1 MSEVAS
7 LATPPLTRRQTKFT
21 PANVRQITSLVERGK
36 SREEIAEIIGV
47 TTGTLQVTCSKL
59 GISLHRPASD
69 ATNGLLRER
78 RTRFHN
84 GTPHPV
90 TQDLEIRTLKSHIE
104 QVQTAPEEKPMKEA
118 QATILQEFPARQ
130 TDSATVA
137 SLAIKI
143 RYKCGERTTESNVDQ
158 NLLGQ
163 IALEAEFRAMKIG
176 DLVAKLLSITNND
189 LFELVLQDD
198 GKSKPVSACG

>member
-7 LATPPLTRRQTKFT
+7 LATPPLPRRQTKFT
-21 PANVRQITSLVERGK
+21 PANLRQITNLVERGK

-59 GISLHRPASD
+59 GISLRRPASD
-69 ATNGLLRER
+69 PVNGLSRAR

-84 GTPHPV
+84 VIAPHPG
-90 TQDLEIRTLKSHIE
+90 TEDLENRIVQSHTE
-104 QVQTAPEEKPMKEA
+104 QVQRAPEEKPMKEA
-118 QATILQEFPARQ
+118 QATMLQEFPARQ

-137 SLAIKI
+137 SLAIRI
-143 RYKCGERTTESNVDQ
+143 RYKRGERTTELNVDQ

-163 IALEAEFRAMKIG
+163 IALEAEFRAMRVG
-176 DLVAKLLSITNND
+176 DLVAQLLLSITNKD

-198 GKSKPVSACG
+198 RKSY

>member
-7 LATPPLTRRQTKFT
+7 LVTPPLPRRQTKFT
-21 PANVRQITSLVERGK
+21 PANLRQITNLVERGK

-59 GISLHRPASD
+59 GISLRRPASD
-69 ATNGLLRER
+69 PVNGLSRAR

-84 GTPHPV
+84 VIAPHPG
-90 TQDLEIRTLKSHIE
+90 TEDLENRIVQSHTE
-104 QVQTAPEEKPMKEA
+104 QVQRAPEEKPMKEA
-118 QATILQEFPARQ
+118 QATMLQEFPARQ

-137 SLAIKI
+137 SLAIRI
-143 RYKCGERTTESNVDQ
+143 RYKRGERTTELNVDQ

-163 IALEAEFRAMKIG
+163 IALEAEFRAMRVG
-176 DLVAKLLSITNND
+176 DLVAQLLLSITNKD

-198 GKSKPVSACG
+198 RKSY